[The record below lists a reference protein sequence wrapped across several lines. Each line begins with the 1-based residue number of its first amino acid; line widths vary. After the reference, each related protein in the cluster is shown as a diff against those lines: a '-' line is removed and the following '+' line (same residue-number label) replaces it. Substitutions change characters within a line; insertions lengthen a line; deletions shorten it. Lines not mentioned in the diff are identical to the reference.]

1 MFDQLDNLALLDK
14 AKCLSDALERRI
26 GLTADVGA
34 GILLLNDDLD
44 FLAVG
49 CFAAWH
55 AGLTPMRI
63 SKQYRS
69 SLEAGTIT
77 AAACTAGA
85 AVLLHQNAPSA
96 LLALFGDIV
105 CVNTDDVSDDDTEM
119 VQRNAPTKLQLGT
132 WGFVDGEAAL
142 ETDECLLADLS
153 DHYPLLSCCAGR
165 SVDWR

>member
-1 MFDQLDNLALLDK
+1 MTSFAAPLLADRKFECFSAQLRQQTAAGDFALLLHD
-14 AKCLSDALERRI
+14 
-26 GLTADVGA
+26 
-34 GILLLNDDLD
+34 NLD

-63 SKQYRS
+63 SKQYLS

-85 AVLLHQNAPSA
+85 AFLLHQDAPSA

-105 CVNTDDVSDDDTEM
+105 CVNTSDVGEEDAEM
-119 VQRNAPTKLQLGT
+119 AQRNAAPSKLQVGT

-142 ETDECLLADLS
+142 ETDECLLADLAN
-153 DHYPLLSCCAGR
+153 HYPLLSCCAGR